1 MKTEFNLRLA
11 LAMAVFTSAATPALA
26 QDTARSERTDK
37 ATVYGA
43 LRPGAGSTSATGL
56 RTISPRVDSIT
67 GQDRSSTSVVA
78 SAAIGFRPAAA
89 PLRFELEAGWRGDA
103 HHRIDAAGTCT
114 VALCGQA
121 FNFRGNQTA
130 NVASAT
136 LMANAFYDRQLAGGF
151 SLFGGA
157 GAGIARLRTSAVQR
171 FDIVQAPQAAT
182 QTGAIWPKRTNTN
195 FAYSVTAG
203 LAKRV
208 DRNTV
213 FELGGRYLSMGKYDT
228 GYNTNLFSDERF
240 SARLASV
247 EGFVGVRFGL

>member
-1 MKTEFNLRLA
+1 MRTKFNRRLV
-11 LAMAVFTSAATPALA
+11 LAMAVFTCAATPALA
-26 QDTARSERTDK
+26 QDAAGSEPADGS
-37 ATVYGA
+37 TVYGA
-43 LRPGAGSTSATGL
+43 LRLGAGLTSATGL

-67 GQDRSSTSVVA
+67 GQDRSSTSVIA
-78 SAAIGFRPAAA
+78 SAAIGLRPSAA

-103 HHRIDAAGTCT
+103 RHRVDAAGTCT

-136 LMANAFYDRQLAGGF
+136 LMANAFYDHRFARSF

-171 FDIVQAPQAAT
+171 FDIVQAPQAGT

-195 FAYSVTAG
+195 FAYSFTAG
-203 LAKRV
+203 PAKRV
-208 DRNTV
+208 DRNTT
-213 FELGGRYLSMGKYDT
+213 FELGGRYLSMGRYDT
-228 GYNTNLFSDERF
+228 GYNSNLFSDERF